1 MLTLLLVHMQSIYDS
16 TLEGTGPMP
25 AQGTKI
31 LNAMECSQIKTKPN
45 QTKSRQSGMGVWG
58 IVARV
63 EPRRGGEGFVQG
75 LAGEGP
81 QEPPLPSRFM
91 ISLLFALWLGGVV
104 WFFFFPR

>member
-45 QTKSRQSGMGVWG
+45 QTKSRQSGMGVWEG
-58 IVARV
+58 GSEGWRYMYNYGGFTLLYGRNQNNIVK
-63 EPRRGGEGFVQG
+63 Q
-75 LAGEGP
+75 L
-81 QEPPLPSRFM
+81 S
-91 ISLLFALWLGGVV
+91 SN
-104 WFFFFPR
+104 